1 MKTPQDKRK
10 HISIVTPCYN
20 EEPNVE
26 ELYRQVKAQFDL
38 LAHRYDYEHIFID
51 NASTDG
57 TVRVL
62 KQLAQKDRR
71 VKIIVN
77 AMNFGH
83 IRSPFYG
90 LCQAKGDAVMLIV
103 ADLQDPPELIPQ
115 FLEQWEN
122 GHRVVVGVKNKSKEN
137 PLMYAVR
144 TGFYKVIK
152 AISETRQV
160 ENFTGFGLY
169 DQTFIRLLRSV
180 DDPYPYMR
188 GLVAEYGGQLG
199 QVFYTQPKRLHG
211 KTHNNFYTLYDMA
224 MLGFVNHSKVPLRM
238 ASFTGFAVGT
248 ASLLVALIYLV
259 YKLCYWDSFQLGSA
273 PLVTGLFFLGAVQLF
288 FLGIVGE
295 YVGSI
300 FTQVRHRPLV
310 IEQERIN
317 FDHEQPDH
325 TPQQCPPI
333 SSADKSHSD
342 PENENT

>member
-1 MKTPQDKRK
+1 MK

-26 ELYRQVKAQFDL
+26 ELYRQVRAQFDRL
-38 LAHRYDYEHIFID
+38 SDRYTYEHIFID

-57 TVRVL
+57 TVDVL
-62 KQLAQKDRR
+62 RRLAAEDKN

-90 LCQAKGDAVMLIV
+90 LCQATGDAVMLMV

-115 FLEQWEN
+115 FLELWEQ

-137 PLMYAVR
+137 PVVYALR
-144 TGFYKVIK
+144 TAFYKVIK
-152 AISETRQV
+152 AVSETRQV

-169 DQTFIRLLRSV
+169 DQTFIQLLRSI

-188 GLVAEYGGQLG
+188 GLVAEYGGDLG
-199 QVFYTQPKRLHG
+199 EVFYTQPRRMAGH
-211 KTHNNFYTLYDMA
+211 THNNFYTLYDMA
-224 MLGFVNHSKVPLRM
+224 MLGFVNHSKVPLRL
-238 ASFTGFAVGT
+238 ASFIGFVCGIL
-248 ASLLVALIYLV
+248 SLFVALAYFV
-259 YKLCYWDSFQLGSA
+259 YKLCNWDTFDAGIA
-273 PLVTGLFFLGAVQLF
+273 PLVIGLFFFGSIQLF

-300 FTQVRHRPLV
+300 LTQVRRRPLV
-310 IEQERIN
+310 IEKERIN
-317 FDHEQPDH
+317 F
-325 TPQQCPPI
+325 
-333 SSADKSHSD
+333 
-342 PENENT
+342 